1 VAELGAVIDAAILA
15 GGLGTRLRQTVSDRP
30 KALAPVAGRPFL
42 SHLLDQIAAAGL
54 QRVVLCTGYLGDQ
67 VQEAFGDRYGELAL
81 SYSHE
86 SSPRGTAGAL
96 RLALPLLRSD
106 PVLVLNGD
114 SYCDVA
120 LPNLVAWHEEHRTTS
135 AGSLLVTWVDD
146 TARYGTVDLDDAG
159 AVIAFREKS
168 GQAIPGWI
176 NAGVYLLSRR
186 LLMSIPAGIASLER
200 DVLPSWVGRG
210 LDGYRM
216 KLPFVDIGTPESYAR
231 AEALLAQRHR

>member
-1 VAELGAVIDAAILA
+1 
-15 GGLGTRLRQTVSDRP
+15 
-30 KALAPVAGRPFL
+30 
-42 SHLLDQIAAAGL
+42 
-54 QRVVLCTGYLGDQ
+54 
-67 VQEAFGDRYGELAL
+67 
-81 SYSHE
+81 
-86 SSPRGTAGAL
+86 
-96 RLALPLLRSD
+96 
-106 PVLVLNGD
+106 
-114 SYCDVA
+114 
-120 LPNLVAWHEEHRTTS
+120 
-135 AGSLLVTWVDD
+135 LLVTWVDD